1 MDCIVHVIGLI
12 CELKS
17 NSFSKDKD
25 GIVTVIDSQKR
36 KHKIALQS
44 ADYTRAIDAH
54 RDGLPVRIAYF
65 ESNLKIPVC
74 SYLEIYPMN
83 TGSYVPDSRL
93 EKLSNE
99 IPGLVFEAREKGY
112 KIKVLLHGQVLE
124 GTAPPERT
132 NLITVY
138 FYENSRRKNPDMY
151 MFCEIPDPDNLIKM
165 GIDVQEA
172 YSASACYKGLVRR
185 CGEIIKPPLT
195 VNLVRR
201 EEVL

>member
-1 MDCIVHVIGLI
+1 MDRIVHVTGLI

-17 NSFSKDKD
+17 NSFGKDKD

-36 KHKIALQS
+36 KHRIALQS
-44 ADYTRAIDAH
+44 ADYARAIDAH
-54 RDGLPVRIAYF
+54 RDGLPVRITYF

-74 SYLEIYPMN
+74 SYLEIYPVN
-83 TGSYVPDSRL
+83 IGSYVPDSRL
-93 EKLSNE
+93 DELSNKM
-99 IPGLVFEAREKGY
+99 PGLVFEAREKGY

-124 GTAPPERT
+124 GTVPPEHT

-195 VNLVRR
+195 IEEHRR
-201 EEVL
+201 